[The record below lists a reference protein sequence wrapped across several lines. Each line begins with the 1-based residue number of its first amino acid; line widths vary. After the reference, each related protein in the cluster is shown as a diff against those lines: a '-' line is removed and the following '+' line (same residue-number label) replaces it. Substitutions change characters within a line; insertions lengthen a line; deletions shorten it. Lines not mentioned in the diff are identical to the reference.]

1 MTEAS
6 LYAVRRKTFLLPTTK
21 CSCLQEG
28 HCWVLDNGE
37 PNSRPF
43 DPATPKSQFP
53 RKAFLPDSTPSTLR
67 MFRMFQGHKQHLNN
81 VRLLKIPKSL
91 GKEEQA
97 GSLIVSTGRL
107 HSLSSVSHN
116 LFDCK
121 AVTLWAAFTD

>member
-1 MTEAS
+1 MQSEGKRS
-6 LYAVRRKTFLLPTTK
+6 CCLRRSALVSRKAIVGSSTMVSQTVDRSILPHQNL
-21 CSCLQEG
+21 SY
-28 HCWVLDNGE
+28 
-37 PNSRPF
+37 
-43 DPATPKSQFP
+43 P

>member
-1 MTEAS
+1 MVS
-6 LYAVRRKTFLLPTTK
+6 QKVDRSILPHQNL
-21 CSCLQEG
+21 SY
-28 HCWVLDNGE
+28 
-37 PNSRPF
+37 
-43 DPATPKSQFP
+43 P
-53 RKAFLPDSTPSTLR
+53 RKAFLPDSTPST
-67 MFRMFQGHKQHLNN
+67 FRMFQGHKQHLNN

-107 HSLSSVSHN
+107 HSLSSVSHK